1 MPRPNT
7 PPFHGIIGVI
17 AFDITD
23 HHDTAYNPNGINGQI
38 DQPKNCAYFSHLF
51 CVFARGLSKLLF
63 YRSFVAMKPPQR
75 ILFSVTND
83 LSYDQR
89 MHRICGTLA
98 DAGYEVYL
106 IGRHLPNSLPLS
118 ERSFR
123 QVRLRCW
130 THKGFAF
137 YGEFNIRLLFFLV
150 KTRFDAVCSIDLDT
164 LPAGWLGSLLKNK
177 KRVFDAHEYFTE
189 VPEVV
194 HRPLVKW
201 FWTCVAYFILPFY
214 KHAYTVGPALAH
226 VFSKKYHIPF
236 AIIRNVPYTIPLVE
250 FREKHPKILL
260 YQGALNEG
268 RGIEVLLEAMT
279 LLPDGFALWLAG
291 EGDLSADL
299 RARAMSLKLDQK
311 VRFWGFIKP
320 EALKDI
326 TDQAWLGLNLLENK
340 GESYYYSLANKFFD
354 YVQARIPMLTMN
366 FPEYAAL
373 NQQYE
378 VAVLMDD
385 LNPKIIAEKIQEL
398 ANTPDLYRSLQS
410 NCDSA
415 AQEWNWENE
424 RVVLLEFWKNV

>member
-1 MPRPNT
+1 
-7 PPFHGIIGVI
+7 
-17 AFDITD
+17 
-23 HHDTAYNPNGINGQI
+23 
-38 DQPKNCAYFSHLF
+38 
-51 CVFARGLSKLLF
+51 
-63 YRSFVAMKPPQR
+63 MKPPQR
-75 ILFSVTND
+75 ILFTVTND

-89 MHRICGTLA
+89 MHRICETLA

-106 IGRHLPNSLPLS
+106 IGRKLPNSLPLT
-118 ERSFR
+118 ERLFR

-150 KTRFDAVCSIDLDT
+150 KTHFDAVCSIDLDT
-164 LPAGWLGSLLKNK
+164 LPAGWMASLLKNK

-194 HRPLVKW
+194 HRPTVKL
-201 FWTCVAYFILPFY
+201 FWAGVAYIMLPFY
-214 KHAYTVGPALAH
+214 KYAYTVGPALAD

-236 AIIRNVPYTIPLVE
+236 GIIRNVPYVIPLVE
-250 FREKHPKILL
+250 FREKYPKILL

-268 RGIEVLLEAMT
+268 RGIEALLEAMT
-279 LLPDGFALWLAG
+279 LLPDGFTLWLAG
-291 EGDLSADL
+291 EGDLSSDL
-299 RARAMSLKLDQK
+299 RARAMSLKLDNR
-311 VRFWGFIKP
+311 VRFLGFVAP
-320 EALKDI
+320 EALKNI

-340 GESYYYSLANKFFD
+340 GASYYYSLANKFFD

-378 VAVLMDD
+378 VAVLLDH
-385 LNPKIIAEKIQEL
+385 LNPKFIAEKIQEL
-398 ANTPDLYRSLQS
+398 ANKSDLYRSLQA

-415 AQEWNWENE
+415 ALEWNWENE
-424 RVVLLEFWKNV
+424 RVVLLEFWKNVK

>member
-1 MPRPNT
+1 
-7 PPFHGIIGVI
+7 
-17 AFDITD
+17 
-23 HHDTAYNPNGINGQI
+23 
-38 DQPKNCAYFSHLF
+38 
-51 CVFARGLSKLLF
+51 
-63 YRSFVAMKPPQR
+63 MKPPQR
-75 ILFSVTND
+75 ILFTVTND

-98 DAGYEVYL
+98 DAGYEVCL
-106 IGRHLPNSLPLS
+106 IGRHLPNSLPLVD
-118 ERSFR
+118 RSFR
-123 QVRLRCW
+123 QIRLRCW
-130 THKGFAF
+130 ARKGFAF

-164 LPAGWLGSLLKNK
+164 LPAGWLASLFKRK

-194 HRPLVKW
+194 HRPMVKL
-201 FWTCVAYFILPFY
+201 FWAGVAFIMLPFY
-214 KHAYTVGPALAH
+214 KYAYTVGPALAA
-226 VFSKKYHIPF
+226 VFSQKHHIPF
-236 AIIRNVPYTIPLVE
+236 GIIRNVPYAIPLSA

-268 RGIEVLLEAMT
+268 RGIEAILEAMT
-279 LLPDGFALWLAG
+279 LLPDGFTFWLAG

-299 RARAMSLKLDQK
+299 RAYATTLRLGDRVNFL
-311 VRFWGFIKP
+311 GFIAP
-320 EALKDI
+320 EALKNI

-340 GESYYYSLANKFFD
+340 GKSYYYSLANKFFD
-354 YVQARIPMLTMN
+354 GVQARIPMLTMN

-378 VAVLMDD
+378 VAVLLDQ
-385 LNPKIIAEKIQEL
+385 LNPAIIAEKIQEL

-410 NCDSA
+410 NCDKA

>member
-1 MPRPNT
+1 
-7 PPFHGIIGVI
+7 
-17 AFDITD
+17 
-23 HHDTAYNPNGINGQI
+23 
-38 DQPKNCAYFSHLF
+38 
-51 CVFARGLSKLLF
+51 
-63 YRSFVAMKPPQR
+63 
-75 ILFSVTND
+75 
-83 LSYDQR
+83 
-89 MHRICGTLA
+89 
-98 DAGYEVYL
+98 
-106 IGRHLPNSLPLS
+106 
-118 ERSFR
+118 
-123 QVRLRCW
+123 
-130 THKGFAF
+130 
-137 YGEFNIRLLFFLV
+137 
-150 KTRFDAVCSIDLDT
+150 
-164 LPAGWLGSLLKNK
+164 
-177 KRVFDAHEYFTE
+177 
-189 VPEVV
+189 
-194 HRPLVKW
+194 
-201 FWTCVAYFILPFY
+201 VAYFILPFY

-226 VFSKKYHIPF
+226 VFSKKHHIPF
-236 AIIRNVPYTIPLVE
+236 TIIRNVPYIIPLVE

-268 RGIEVLLEAMT
+268 RGIEALLEAMT

-311 VRFWGFIKP
+311 VRFLGFIKP

-373 NQQYE
+373 NQQYK

-398 ANTPDLYRSLQS
+398 ANKPDLYRSLQS

-424 RVVLLEFWKNV
+424 RVVLLELWKNV